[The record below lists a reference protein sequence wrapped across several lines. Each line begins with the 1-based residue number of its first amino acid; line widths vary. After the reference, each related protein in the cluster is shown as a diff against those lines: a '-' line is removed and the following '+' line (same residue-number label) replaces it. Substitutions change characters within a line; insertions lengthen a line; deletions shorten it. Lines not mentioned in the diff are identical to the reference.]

1 MDKLSRAAAYILV
14 WWLSVAATSPALCQ
28 QYPFLPVAGSP
39 KNVKTLFQDSRGR
52 LWLGGDDLACFD
64 GTHIFFLRDY
74 GFPRAESYDITED
87 SSGAIWIGAETGVYR
102 FANGHVEEITKGV
115 AVSVIAAAP
124 DVAFAAV
131 GPLGRGVPITTSSL
145 VRVQRTTKGQWRVET
160 VMDLGSPGPLTL
172 DHRGMLLYPWLESG
186 WHELRLADVVR
197 WHPPGKPAV
206 TDHAI
211 WRDPAAGAVRV
222 LRDRFGCVWIGAE
235 GQNTFDCGD
244 GAWRQTPFEGAGVRA
259 NLHEAPDGSMV
270 LVGPNILA
278 LGRPG
283 AFRIAKV
290 SNGLPAALFTAIQ
303 AQDGTLWLGTSQGL
317 YRLPSP
323 FRTEYWTARDGV
335 DNPWCVQRS
344 GMDIYAG
351 LNRDVGMLS
360 KDRRHW
366 QNVASFAKVGT
377 VMNLL
382 PSADGL
388 LVALNPGSA
397 ALLRRDGTVVARTEP
412 PVSAGYGLRFA
423 KIPNE
428 EVWMGGISLGRLK
441 RKGSRLNFE
450 NHRLDTQP
458 AGNVLG
464 VQYEEHTRKLWACY
478 NGGLAARSAD
488 GTWREITT
496 KDGLLVNACWSL
508 AALPN
513 GDVWYGYYTTP
524 AFALVHPTADGRFAV
539 RQFRASDEIEDPESY
554 TFDAD
559 RRGWLWRG
567 GQRGLSVARPA
578 DAEAGKWLHFDQSDG
593 LPGVGVNTGSYFEDT
608 DGSIWF
614 GIDVNI
620 VHYNPPPDLLT
631 PQFAPRVFVSAFS
644 WEGQT
649 PRLADAVSAL
659 PHGLKVTAHIGS
671 LQFDRRNN
679 LRLRYRILPDQSTWR
694 ETRSLDLALG
704 TLSAGAHTLE
714 VQGRVFTGPWSGT
727 AGRPLTVLRP
737 IGLTWPLLAAYF
749 IVAASSAAG
758 GYVLHRRRQAEEAAL
773 LPDLAAWR
781 MGALLPEVH
790 ELEGTL
796 LDSRFEVG
804 GLLAR
809 GGFAN
814 VFDGQDRG
822 QNQRCAIKVFRGEV
836 KEKAWIQRSF
846 EQEIAALKKVRHP
859 NVVTIYAHGIAPSG
873 APYLVME
880 FVEGRSLREILEAG
894 PLPPQRTARLLR
906 QLASALDAI
915 HALEICHRD
924 VKPENVI
931 VRKEGL
937 AQEEAVLIDFSIAM
951 VKDAN
956 ETLHGLSRAA
966 GSFDYMA
973 PEQAVGYAEPSS
985 DIYSLAKLVLEM
997 LTGRQLKDLLPDAA
1011 LDLPQRVRDL
1021 ARRLEA
1027 HLSPESIEMLARAL
1041 EFDPARRPR
1050 AAGSFAE
1057 PLISDLTAAS
1067 A

>member
-1 MDKLSRAAAYILV
+1 MDGLPRGSACIVV
-14 WWLSVAATSPALCQ
+14 WCLLAGAGSLAFGQ

-39 KNVKTLFQDSRGR
+39 KGVTNLFQDSRGR
-52 LWLGGDDLACFD
+52 IWLGGAQLACFD
-64 GTHIFFLRDY
+64 GARFFALADY
-74 GFPRAESYDITED
+74 GLPQVTTYDISED
-87 SSGAIWIGAETGVYR
+87 PSGAIWIGAETGVYR
-102 FANGHVEEITKGV
+102 FADGRVEEITKGV
-115 AVSVIAAAP
+115 AVSVIAATP
-124 DVAFAAV
+124 DIAVAAV
-131 GPLGRGVPITTSSL
+131 GPLGRGLPDIASL
-145 VRVQRTTKGQWRVET
+145 VRIERRRSMWSANT
-160 VMDLGSPGPLTL
+160 VMSLDSPGPVTL
-172 DHRGMLLYPWLESG
+172 DHGGQLVYPWPAHG
-186 WHELRLADVVR
+186 WYELRLADVVNR
-197 WHPPGKPAV
+197 RPGVKLAP
-206 TDHAI
+206 TGHAI
-211 WRDPAAGAVRV
+211 WKYPSAGPIRV
-222 LRDRFGCVWIGAE
+222 LRDRAGCVWIGTA
-235 GQNTFDCGD
+235 GQDTFDCGD
-244 GAWRQTPFEGAGVRA
+244 GVWRQAPYEDAGAREYLRETPNGDMLLAGDNV
-259 NLHEAPDGSMV
+259 
-270 LVGPNILA
+270 LA

-283 AFRIAKV
+283 KFRLARLA
-290 SNGLPAALFTAIQ
+290 NGLPVPTSVIQ
-303 AQDGTLWLGTSQGL
+303 SRDGTVWLGSPSGL
-317 YRLPSP
+317 FRFASP
-323 FRTEYWTARDGV
+323 FDLEYWSARDGV
-335 DNPWCVQRS
+335 DLTWCLQR
-344 GMDIYAG
+344 GGDDMYAG
-351 LNRDVGMLS
+351 LDRTVAVLA
-360 KDRRHW
+360 KDRQHW
-366 QNVASFAKVGT
+366 QRLVSFGKAGQVL
-377 VMNLL
+377 NLL
-382 PSADGL
+382 AMKDGTL
-388 LVALNPGSA
+388 LAALNPEGAA
-397 ALLRRDGTVVARTEP
+397 ALRPDGRVVARME
-412 PVSAGYGLRFA
+412 AAKRGWYGLRLA
-423 KIPNE
+423 RTPQG
-428 EVWMGGISLGRLK
+428 EVWMGGMFLEWIERL
-441 RKGSRLNFE
+441 GSRLIP
-450 NHRLDTQP
+450 HRHRTETSP
-458 AGNVLG
+458 AGNFLD

-478 NGGLAARSAD
+478 TGGLAARSED
-488 GTWREITT
+488 GSWRELTR
-496 KDGLLVNACWSL
+496 KDGLLVDACWSL

-513 GDVWYGYYTTP
+513 GDVWYGYFNTP
-524 AFALVHPTADGRFAV
+524 AFALVRPKAVGRFTV
-539 RQFRASDEIEDPESY
+539 RQFRASDEIPDPESF

-559 RRGWLWRG
+559 QRGWLWRG
-567 GQRGLSVARPA
+567 GNHGMSVSDPGQ
-578 DAEAGKWLHFDQSDG
+578 AELGRWIHFDQSDG
-593 LPGVGVNTGSYFEDT
+593 LPGDDVNTGSFFDDK
-608 DGSIWF
+608 DGSLWW
-614 GIDVNI
+614 GADTNI
-620 VHYNPPPDLLT
+620 IHYTPPPDLVH
-631 PQFAPRVFVSAFS
+631 PRFAPQVFVSAFS
-644 WEGQT
+644 WEGQA
-649 PRLADAVSAL
+649 PRLADAVTAL
-659 PHGLKVTAHIGS
+659 PHGAKVTAHIGS

-679 LRLRYRILPDQSTWR
+679 LRLRYRILPQQSAWR

-727 AGRPLTVLRP
+727 ASRSFTVLRP
-737 IGLTWPLLAAYF
+737 IGLTWPLLVGYF
-749 IVAASSAAG
+749 LVAGSLAAG
-758 GYVLHRRRQAEEAAL
+758 GYLVHRRRQAEEAAL

-796 LDSRFEVG
+796 LDSRFEVS

-822 QNQRCAIKVFRGEV
+822 QHQRCAIKVFRGEV
-836 KEKAWIQRSF
+836 KDKAWIQRRF
-846 EQEIAALKKVRHP
+846 EQEVAALKKVRHP
-859 NVVTIYAHGIAPSG
+859 NVVTIYAHGMAPSG

-906 QLASALDAI
+906 QLAGALDVI

-1011 LDLPQRVRDL
+1011 LDLPERVREL

-1027 HLSPESIEMLARAL
+1027 HLSPESIEMLSRAL

-1057 PLISDLTAAS
+1057 PLIIDLTATS